1 MQEGTSLAGTP
12 APSGKYLPGRPDF
25 FFEKR
30 GTMTD
35 YATIGRKKL
44 QEIDGEAGVRVEEA
58 INRVCPDLARYLI
71 EYSFGEIYARD
82 GLDNRMKE
90 QAVVAALTAI
100 GTAAPQLKVHIHAA
114 LHVGCTPEEI
124 REVIIQ
130 MCGYAGFPATLNA
143 MGMLMEVLQ
152 ETGRTLSRESAHAGA
167 DGRYERGKELLARI
181 APAQERLLKE
191 TYDPIDPDIAR
202 YVISFGYGDIYARGI
217 LPLRNRQ
224 AATIAALAA
233 KGNAPSQLRFHIGGG
248 LRAGLSEG
256 EIVEIMLLIS
266 LYAGFPA
273 ALNGILATR
282 EVATALQNEGNP
294 Q

>member
-1 MQEGTSLAGTP
+1 
-12 APSGKYLPGRPDF
+12 
-25 FFEKR
+25 
-30 GTMTD
+30 MTD

-167 DGRYERGKELLARI
+167 DGRYERGQELLARI